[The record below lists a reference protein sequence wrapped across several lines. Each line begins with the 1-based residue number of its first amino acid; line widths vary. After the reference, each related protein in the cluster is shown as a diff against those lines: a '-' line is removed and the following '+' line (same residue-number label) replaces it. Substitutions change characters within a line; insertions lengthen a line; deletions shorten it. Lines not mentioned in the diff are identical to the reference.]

1 MSHALP
7 AGPPPPTM
15 TIDELRAVADHVVI
29 LDVRSEEEYAE
40 GHVLGARNLPLDRL
54 ADTIPS
60 LPRTARIVTVC
71 TKGGG
76 RSQGA
81 AATLLAQGFRD
92 VAFLDGGWLAWRAR
106 L

>member
-1 MSHALP
+1 MSHDLP
-7 AGPPPPTM
+7 AGPPPPS
-15 TIDELRAVADHVVI
+15 ISVDELRAIADHVVI
-29 LDVRSEEEYAE
+29 LDVRSEAEYAD
-40 GHVLGARNLPLDRL
+40 GHVVGARNVPLDRF
-54 ADTIPS
+54 ADALPGLPS
-60 LPRTARIVTVC
+60 TARIVTVC

>member
-7 AGPPPPTM
+7 VGPPPPTI
-15 TIDELRAVADHVVI
+15 TVDELRIVADHVVI
-29 LDVRSEEEYAE
+29 LDVRSAEEYAD
-40 GHVLGARNLPLDRL
+40 GHVVGARHVPLDRL
-54 ADTIPS
+54 ADALPS
-60 LPRTARIVTVC
+60 LPRGARIVTVC

-81 AATLLAQGFRD
+81 AATLLADGFRD
-92 VAFLDGGWLAWRAR
+92 VSFLDGGWLAWRAR